1 MLSKKKKSPKV
12 QKTIQTIKTVFEKLI
27 CEKDFESIKVSN
39 IVKGAKINKKT
50 FYRYYKNID
59 ALLKE
64 IQKDFSQEFLKTVKD
79 YKLPDEFEK
88 VNREFFLFSARQSK
102 AYEKITLNNNYE
114 HIRDKMM
121 DKVIDASWKKSEK
134 FNSLD
139 ANHQSIIINFI
150 TTSSLETYKHWIR
163 DGKKVPL
170 AEIIKISNCMITGA
184 IKSFFENIKEATK

>member
-12 QKTIQTIKTVFEKLI
+12 QQTIQTIKTVFEKLI
-27 CEKDFESIKVSN
+27 CEKDFENIKVSN

-64 IQKDFSQEFLKTVKD
+64 IQKDFSQEFIKTVKD

-88 VNREFFLFSARQSK
+88 VNREFFLFSEKQGK
-102 AYEKITLNNNYE
+102 AYEKITCNINYKS
-114 HIRDKMM
+114 IRDKMI
-121 DKVIDASWKKSEK
+121 DTVISSSWKKSEK

-139 ANHQSIIINFI
+139 VNHQSIIINFI

-163 DGKKVPL
+163 NGKKVPL
-170 AEIIKISNCMITGA
+170 EEIIEISNTMITSA
-184 IKSFFENIKEATK
+184 IKAFFKNIKEEKK